1 MSKKL
6 AYFGFV
12 VLVLAALV
20 ISGCAPGKEEAKK
33 AEGPKKGGILTFFI
47 ANPAFIDP
55 YNAQESEGVQVVS
68 NVFDSLVDFDPLTSK
83 LVPAVA
89 ESWESN
95 ADFTVWTFKLRKGT
109 KFHNGRE
116 VKAEDFVY
124 AWNRIA
130 SPKTDPP
137 SDVAYHLAP
146 IKGFDEVQE
155 GKAQTMSGLKA
166 VDDYTLEVS
175 LNFGFPDFVYVV
187 GHPALAPVPKEEVEK
202 DPKAFALKPIGN
214 GPFMMAE
221 PWKSDQYIKLK
232 RFDDYYG
239 GKPYLDGV
247 EFKIFKDEQTAFL
260 EFQAGKLDFSDNIP
274 SGQVKA
280 SVEKWGESK
289 DGYTAEPGKQ
299 VLLGGEMATYYL
311 NLNNQNQY
319 LKNPKLRAAIS
330 LAINREAIAKT
341 VYEGARKPA
350 TGLIPPGTVGFL
362 IDQGKYSR
370 YDLEEAKKLLAEA
383 GYPDGKGLPV
393 FEITF
398 NAGAGHEDV
407 MQAVQANLKDIGI
420 ETELK
425 GMEWSQFI
433 DFRQKGKHQ
442 IARDGWIMDY
452 PIMDNMLYPLFYSKN
467 IGMDNTSRYS
477 NPQVDKLLDQAR
489 KEPDENKRIEL
500 YQQAEKL
507 ILDDA
512 AVVPVVFYA
521 HRAVAQ
527 KWVRGLVYSPM
538 GLVHLE
544 KVWLSK

>member
-1 MSKKL
+1 L
-6 AYFGFV
+6 RRRFFFAGLVLLLFV
-12 VLVLAALV
+12 VLALG
-20 ISGCAPGKEEAKK
+20 GCAPEKKKVEK
-33 AEGPKKGGILTFFI
+33 AEGPKKGGILTFYI
-47 ANPAFIDP
+47 ANPAYIDP
-55 YNAQESEGVQVVS
+55 YNAQESQGVHVVA

-89 ESWESN
+89 ESWEHN
-95 ADFTVWTFKLRKGT
+95 NDFTVWTFKLRKGT

-116 VKAEDFVY
+116 VKAQDFVY

-137 SDVAYHLAP
+137 SDIAYHLAP
-146 IKGFDEVQE
+146 VEGFDEVQA
-155 GKAQTMSGLKA
+155 GKAETMSGVKA
-166 VDDYTLEVS
+166 VDDYTLEVK
-175 LNFGFPDFVYVV
+175 LKYGFPDFIYVV

-221 PWKSDQYIKLK
+221 PWKKDQYIKVK

-239 GKPYLDGV
+239 TKPYLDGV

-260 EFQAGKLDFSDNIP
+260 EFQAGKLDYHDSIP
-274 SGQVKA
+274 AGQVQAAIK
-280 SVEKWGESK
+280 KWGESK
-289 DGYTAEPGKQ
+289 DGYTVEPGKQ

-311 NLNNQNQY
+311 NLNNQDKY
-319 LKNPKLRAAIS
+319 LKNTKLRAAIS
-330 LAINREAIAKT
+330 LAINREAIVKT
-341 VYEGARKPA
+341 IFEGTRKPA
-350 TGLIPPGTVGFL
+350 TGLVPPGTVGFL
-362 IDQGKYSR
+362 PDQGKYCR

-383 GYPDGKGLPV
+383 GYPEGKGLPPL
-393 FEITF
+393 ELSF
-398 NAGAGHEDV
+398 NAGSGHEDI

-420 ETELK
+420 NVNLK
-425 GMEWSQFI
+425 GMEWAQFL
-433 DFRQKGKHQ
+433 DYRQKGKHQ

-477 NPQVDKLLDQAR
+477 NPEVDRLLDEAR
-489 KEPDENKRIEL
+489 KEPDENKRISL
-500 YQQAEKL
+500 YQQVEKL

-512 AVVPVVFYA
+512 AVVPVVFYS

-538 GLVHLE
+538 GLIHLE
-544 KVWLSK
+544 KVWLEK

>member
-1 MSKKL
+1 MSKK
-6 AYFGFV
+6 FV
-12 VLVLAALV
+12 HLGLVVFLIAALV
-20 ISGCAPGKEEAKK
+20 AGGCAQKKEAAKK
-33 AEGPKKGGILTFFI
+33 EEGPKKGGILTFYI
-47 ANPAFIDP
+47 SNPAFIDP

-89 ESWESN
+89 ESWEAN

-137 SDVAYHLAP
+137 SDVSYHLMP
-146 IKGFDEVQE
+146 VKGFDEVQE
-155 GKAQTMSGLKA
+155 GKAETMSGLRA
-166 VDDYTLEVS
+166 VDDYTLEVT
-175 LNFGFPDFVYVV
+175 LKYGFPDFVYVV

-221 PWKSDQYIKLK
+221 PWKADQYIKLK

-239 GKPYLDGV
+239 EKPYLDGV

-274 SGQVKA
+274 AGQIKA
-280 SVEKWGESK
+280 SIDKWGESK

-299 VLLGGEMATYYL
+299 VLLGIEMATYYL

-341 VYEGARKPA
+341 IYEGARKPA

-362 IDQGKYSR
+362 PDQGKYSR

-383 GYPDGKGLPV
+383 GYPNGKGLPE
-393 FEITF
+393 FELTF
-398 NAGAGHEDV
+398 NTGAGHEDV

-420 ETELK
+420 NVKLK
-425 GMEWSQFI
+425 GMEWAQFI
-433 DFRQKGKHQ
+433 DYRQNGKHQ

-477 NPQVDKLLDQAR
+477 NPEVDKLLDQAR
-489 KEPDENKRIEL
+489 KEADENKRIEL
-500 YQQAEKL
+500 YQQIERL